1 MFSDAKLYSERLVMN
16 RQSSKILFPI
26 MVVIIL
32 VSGIIPFCGLYAQS
46 AEEWLERIDQQLV
59 YKSAEY
65 DALMTVHLPDGRER
79 FFRFNGKII
88 GDKHA
93 LLEYSDPPSQ
103 KGIRYLKR
111 DDNLWIYFP
120 RQDRTMQ
127 IQGHMLRQGVQGGD
141 LSFEDMTESSAWRDK
156 YRAEIIT
163 ENDTTVS
170 IQLEAH
176 DMTVSY
182 PFRLIEVDK
191 RSGLPIRT
199 VNSGVGN
206 HPIKEM
212 VILESRQFGDRVYP
226 VSTEIRSLLVENKWT
241 RFDIEDIEFGVTFP
255 ADTFTKRTLEQ

>member
-1 MFSDAKLYSERLVMN
+1 MHKSMISLLGKLREDYCNSLLISVVFFVVFCMLLT
-16 RQSSKILFPI
+16 SSSLH
-26 MVVIIL
+26 
-32 VSGIIPFCGLYAQS
+32 GQTAY
-46 AEEWLERIDQQLV
+46 EWLESIDKQLV

-65 DALMTVHLPDGRER
+65 TALMTVHLPDGRER
-79 FFRFNGKII
+79 YFRFSGKIV
-88 GDKHA
+88 GDKYA
-93 LLEYSDPPSQ
+93 LLEYTDPPSQ

-156 YRAEIIT
+156 YKAEISSET
-163 ENDTTVS
+163 DSTVT
-170 IQLEAH
+170 IQLEAN

-182 PFRLIEVDK
+182 PYRQVVVDK
-191 RSGLPIRT
+191 RTGLPIRT

-212 VILESRQFGDRVYP
+212 IILESKRFGDRIYP

-241 RFDIEDIEFGVTFP
+241 RFDMEDIKFGMDFP
-255 ADTFTKRTLEQ
+255 DDTFTKATLER